1 VTRRTAAAAAL
12 AALVAGGAAA
22 TVVLVAGGGGGNGG
36 GGELTPAEYLA
47 RASAACTPFARQ
59 LDRIVPP
66 DLGSPADVAAT
77 VSRALPLLRRQADA
91 VRRIP
96 PPPVLAERVRRFFAL
111 NDRALA
117 ALAAALDAARRNDRA
132 ALGPRLGAWF
142 DAGGA
147 AHEASQ
153 RAGFR
158 C

>member
-1 VTRRTAAAAAL
+1 VTRRTAAAAAV

-22 TVVLVAGGGGGNGG
+22 AVVLVAGGGGGGG
-36 GGELTPAEYLA
+36 LTPAEYLA

-153 RAGFR
+153 RVGFR